1 MKYEPYFTQEFEDK
15 LTKFRHLKKQIG
27 KKIEH
32 LMLDPYRNARSELLI
47 DNLKGL
53 RSARLTTSIRVIFA
67 ICEECRSRGWQDL
80 VGCPISLCSE
90 GSEGEVV
97 MLTLD
102 VHEKAYRRR

>member
-1 MKYEPYFTQEFEDK
+1 MKYEPCFTEEFEGNLK
-15 LTKFRHLKKQIG
+15 KFRHLKKQIG

-53 RSARLTTSIRVIFA
+53 RSAHLTKSIRIIFA
-67 ICEECRSRGWQDL
+67 ICEECQRRGWQEW
-80 VGCPISLCSE
+80 VGCPGSRCNE
-90 GSEGEVV
+90 GTKGKVV

-102 VHEKAYRRR
+102 VHERAYRKR